1 MKKQIISLIVGGV
14 LAAGSAMGLAACG
27 KKDNTL
33 TVWAP
38 NNQQTLLQELINDFK
53 TENPDFGLEIKLGVC
68 GENDAYAQLSKDVE
82 ASADVYGFANDQLIN
97 LRKAGGVS
105 RIPADTVTKLKQENE
120 VNAVEAGM
128 ITEAGTDYYYG
139 YPYAADNGFFMYYD
153 KSVVS
158 ETQAKTLEGVLEAC
172 KAAGKYFLF
181 NMNDQPSWYLGSF
194 FYGAGGDYTVE
205 YENSVVVSAGCNFG
219 EKAEGSEYSYGQ
231 IAITALNELR
241 ANKNYV
247 TCNDTIINTYLT
259 GGKLGAC
266 VSGTWNAS
274 LMQQY
279 LGENYAATKLPTYH
293 SSLTDDD
300 YQIVPFQ
307 GFKLM
312 AVNGY
317 SKHQAEA
324 HQLAAYLT
332 SEKAQT
338 KRFDVLGIGPSNKA
352 AAAAE
357 SVKKNVALNALLS
370 QGSFSKVQGSLP
382 SSYWSAF
389 DALGTDIYGGE
400 GKLTQDSLATK
411 LQQLI
416 EALEE

>member
-82 ASADVYGFANDQLIN
+82 ASADIYGFANDQLIN

-194 FYGAGGDYTVE
+194 F
-205 YENSVVVSAGCNFG
+205 
-219 EKAEGSEYSYGQ
+219 
-231 IAITALNELR
+231 
-241 ANKNYV
+241 
-247 TCNDTIINTYLT
+247 
-259 GGKLGAC
+259 
-266 VSGTWNAS
+266 
-274 LMQQY
+274 
-279 LGENYAATKLPTYH
+279 
-293 SSLTDDD
+293 
-300 YQIVPFQ
+300 
-307 GFKLM
+307 
-312 AVNGY
+312 
-317 SKHQAEA
+317 
-324 HQLAAYLT
+324 
-332 SEKAQT
+332 
-338 KRFDVLGIGPSNKA
+338 
-352 AAAAE
+352 
-357 SVKKNVALNALLS
+357 
-370 QGSFSKVQGSLP
+370 
-382 SSYWSAF
+382 
-389 DALGTDIYGGE
+389 
-400 GKLTQDSLATK
+400 
-411 LQQLI
+411 
-416 EALEE
+416 